1 MVQFA
6 VHAQPVGIQLINT
19 LSTDLQF
26 DFLEQL
32 LGREMGLVGSMLLHR
47 HLDIDGV
54 EEIAVPGNRHGRA
67 LSESYGT

>member
-6 VHAQPVGIQLINT
+6 VHAQPVGVQLINT
-19 LSTDLQF
+19 LSADFQL

-32 LGREMGLVGSMLLHR
+32 LSREMGLVCSMLLHR
-47 HLDIDGV
+47 HLDVNRMQQIT
-54 EEIAVPGNRHGRA
+54 VPGNRNGGS